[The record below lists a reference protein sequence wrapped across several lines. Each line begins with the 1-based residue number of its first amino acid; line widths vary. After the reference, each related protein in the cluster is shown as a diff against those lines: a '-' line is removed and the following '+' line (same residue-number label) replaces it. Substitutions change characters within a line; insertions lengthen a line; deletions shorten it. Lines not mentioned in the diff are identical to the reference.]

1 MNALPPAPTVAAP
14 VLLHAQQLV
23 CERGERPLFA
33 ALDLNLR
40 AGDCLWLRGVNGS
53 GKTTLLRTLAGLRA
67 PAAGMLQMQAPLL
80 YLGHANALKDDLT
93 VAENLRLGA
102 ALRGQSVSATAL
114 RQALETLALWPLR
127 ARAVRSLSQGQRRR
141 TALARLGLS
150 LHGEPAELW
159 LLDEPFDALDDA
171 GVQALCALMAAHCAR
186 GGAVLFTSHQA
197 VAGLRC
203 GEQSLQVSA

>member
-1 MNALPPAPTVAAP
+1 MNALPPATADAAP

-33 ALDLNLR
+33 ALDLSLR

-67 PAAGMLQMQAPLL
+67 PAAGRLQRQAPLL

-93 VAENLRLGA
+93 VAENLRLDA
-102 ALRGQSVSATAL
+102 ALRGQLVTVAAL
-114 RQALETLALWPLR
+114 RQALDALALGPLR
-127 ARAVRSLSQGQRRR
+127 ARPVRSLSQGQRRR

-150 LHGEPAELW
+150 LQTEAAELW

-171 GVQALCALMAAHCAR
+171 GVQALCALMAAQCAR

-203 GEQSLQVSA
+203 AEQMLKALT